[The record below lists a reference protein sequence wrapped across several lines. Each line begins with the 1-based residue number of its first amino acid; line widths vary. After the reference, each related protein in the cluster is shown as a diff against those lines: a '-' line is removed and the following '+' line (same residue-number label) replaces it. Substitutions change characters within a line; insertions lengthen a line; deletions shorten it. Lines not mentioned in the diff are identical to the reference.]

1 MKIILC
7 GKGGCGKSTVAT
19 LLARAYQKEGK
30 NVLVIDSDESNYGLH
45 RQLGFELP
53 EDFTHYFGGKKG
65 AYRVFDEKGK
75 VFDNRWHLSDIPEE
89 FLSGEEKL
97 HLMAV
102 GKIAEAEEGCACG
115 IGFTGKMFLDNL
127 ETDSDDIVITDTE
140 AGVEHFGRGL
150 DRCADVI
157 LMIIDPSYES
167 IHLSEKIYDM
177 GKALDKPVFFVI
189 NKADREQAL
198 MVREAIRDKEAVI
211 AEIPVQKKIMMA
223 GLKGEPLNCDSTGI
237 RRGALLGLIYMG
249 VGVLLYALLSQ
260 QQLTWLGYLT
270 DALMGVAAGGLSG
283 MLLGS
288 LRAA

>member
-19 LLARAYQKEGK
+19 LLAREYQKEGK

-45 RQLGFELP
+45 RQLGFDLP

-65 AYRVFDEKGK
+65 AYRVLDEKGR
-75 VFDNRWHLSDIPEE
+75 VFDSRWHFSDIPEK
-89 FLSGEEKL
+89 FISGEENL
-97 HLMAV
+97 HLMAI

-127 ETDSDDIVITDTE
+127 DAEDGDIVITDTE

-177 GKALDKPVFFVI
+177 GKALEKPVFFVI
-189 NKADREQAL
+189 NKADVEQAA
-198 MVREAIRDKEAVI
+198 MVRETIRDKDAVI
-211 AEIPVQKKIMMA
+211 AEIPAQTDIMMA
-223 GLKGEPLNCDSTGI
+223 GLKGEPLNCDSPCIDEIVDRLVNLNKNKGI
-237 RRGALLGLIYMG
+237 LC
-249 VGVLLYALLSQ
+249 
-260 QQLTWLGYLT
+260 
-270 DALMGVAAGGLSG
+270 
-283 MLLGS
+283 
-288 LRAA
+288 

>member
-1 MKIILC
+1 MKIIMC

-19 LLARAYQKEGK
+19 LLAREYQKEGK

-45 RQLGFELP
+45 RQLGFDLP

-75 VFDNRWHLSDIPEE
+75 VFDNRWHFSDIPEE
-89 FLSGEEKL
+89 FLSGEEGL

-127 ETDSDDIVITDTE
+127 DTGDDDIVITDTE

-157 LMIIDPSYES
+157 IMVVDPSYES
-167 IHLSEKIYDM
+167 IHLSEKIHDM
-177 GKALDKPVFFVI
+177 GMALGKPVFFVI
-189 NKADREQAL
+189 NKADGGQAA

-211 AEIPVQKKIMMA
+211 AEIPAQSEIMMA
-223 GLKGEPLNCDSTGI
+223 GLKGEPLDCVSP
-237 RRGALLGLIYMG
+237 G
-249 VGVLLYALLSQ
+249 VRDIMDV
-260 QQLTWLGYLT
+260 
-270 DALMGVAAGGLSG
+270 VCEFK
-283 MLLGS
+283 
-288 LRAA
+288 

>member
-19 LLARAYQKEGK
+19 LLAREYQKEGK

-45 RQLGFELP
+45 RQLGFDLP

-65 AYRVFDEKGK
+65 AYRVLDEKGR
-75 VFDNRWHLSDIPEE
+75 VFDSRWHFSDIPEK
-89 FLSGEEKL
+89 FISGEENL
-97 HLMAV
+97 HLMAI

-127 ETDSDDIVITDTE
+127 DAEDGDIVITDTE

-177 GKALDKPVFFVI
+177 GKALEKPVFFVI
-189 NKADREQAL
+189 NKADVEQAA
-198 MVREAIRDKEAVI
+198 MVRETIRDKDAVI
-211 AEIPVQKKIMMA
+211 AEIPAQTDIMMA
-223 GLKGEPLNCDSTGI
+223 GLKGEPLSCDSPGI
-237 RRGALLGLIYMG
+237 NEIVDRLVNLNKNK
-249 VGVLLYALLSQ
+249 GVLC
-260 QQLTWLGYLT
+260 
-270 DALMGVAAGGLSG
+270 
-283 MLLGS
+283 
-288 LRAA
+288 

>member
-19 LLARAYQKEGK
+19 LLAREYQKEGK

-45 RQLGFELP
+45 RQLGFDLP

-65 AYRVFDEKGK
+65 AYRVLDEKGR
-75 VFDNRWHLSDIPEE
+75 VFDSRWHFSDIPEK
-89 FLSGEEKL
+89 FMSGEENL
-97 HLMAV
+97 HLMAI

-127 ETDSDDIVITDTE
+127 DAEDGDIVITDTE

-177 GKALDKPVFFVI
+177 GKALEKPVFFVI
-189 NKADREQAL
+189 NKADVEQAA
-198 MVREAIRDKEAVI
+198 MVRETIRDKDAVI
-211 AEIPVQKKIMMA
+211 AEIPAQTDIMMA
-223 GLKGEPLNCDSTGI
+223 GLKGEPLNCDSPGI
-237 RRGALLGLIYMG
+237 DEIVDRLVNLNKNKD
-249 VGVLLYALLSQ
+249 VLC
-260 QQLTWLGYLT
+260 
-270 DALMGVAAGGLSG
+270 
-283 MLLGS
+283 
-288 LRAA
+288 

>member
-1 MKIILC
+1 MKMILC

-45 RQLGFELP
+45 RQLGFDLP

-65 AYRVFDEKGK
+65 AYRVQDEKGR
-75 VFDNRWHLSDIPEE
+75 VFDNRWHFSDIPEKYMT
-89 FLSGEEKL
+89 GEENL
-97 HLMAV
+97 HLMAI

-127 ETDSDDIVITDTE
+127 ETGTDDIVITDTE

-198 MVREAIRDKEAVI
+198 MVREAIRDRDAVI
-211 AEIPVQKKIMMA
+211 AEIPAQAEIMMA
-223 GLKGEPLNCDSTGI
+223 GLKGEPLSCDSP
-237 RRGALLGLIYMG
+237 G
-249 VGVLLYALLSQ
+249 VREIIDKVCEFK
-260 QQLTWLGYLT
+260 
-270 DALMGVAAGGLSG
+270 
-283 MLLGS
+283 
-288 LRAA
+288 

>member
-89 FLSGEEKL
+89 FLSGEENL

-115 IGFTGKMFLDNL
+115 IGFTGKMF
-127 ETDSDDIVITDTE
+127 
-140 AGVEHFGRGL
+140 H
-150 DRCADVI
+150 C
-157 LMIIDPSYES
+157 
-167 IHLSEKIYDM
+167 
-177 GKALDKPVFFVI
+177 
-189 NKADREQAL
+189 
-198 MVREAIRDKEAVI
+198 
-211 AEIPVQKKIMMA
+211 
-223 GLKGEPLNCDSTGI
+223 
-237 RRGALLGLIYMG
+237 
-249 VGVLLYALLSQ
+249 ALLSQ
-260 QQLTWLGYLT
+260 
-270 DALMGVAAGGLSG
+270 ASKNMP
-283 MLLGS
+283 
-288 LRAA
+288 

>member
-19 LLARAYQKEGK
+19 LLAREYQKEGK

-45 RQLGFELP
+45 RQLGFDLP

-65 AYRVFDEKGK
+65 AYRVLDEKGR
-75 VFDNRWHLSDIPEE
+75 VFDSRWHFSDIPEK
-89 FLSGEEKL
+89 FISGEENL
-97 HLMAV
+97 HLMAI

-127 ETDSDDIVITDTE
+127 DAEDGDIVITDTE

-177 GKALDKPVFFVI
+177 GKALEKPVFFVI
-189 NKADREQAL
+189 NKADVEQAA
-198 MVREAIRDKEAVI
+198 MVRETIRDKDAVI
-211 AEIPVQKKIMMA
+211 AAIPAQTDIMMA
-223 GLKGEPLNCDSTGI
+223 GLKGEPLNCDSPGI
-237 RRGALLGLIYMG
+237 DEIVDRLVNLNKNKGILC
-249 VGVLLYALLSQ
+249 
-260 QQLTWLGYLT
+260 
-270 DALMGVAAGGLSG
+270 
-283 MLLGS
+283 
-288 LRAA
+288 